1 MGGYDRLDLLF
12 DHGLLFIITDVR
24 IKKPAET
31 ISKRID
37 PRGTQ
42 WSRKEGDPM
51 RRLACNSSITN
62 TAREM
67 VVITRKP
74 TMSRRSD
81 RVMAESPTWILSVIQ
96 ISDGYYQTI
105 TVKHEP
111 SSLTTT
117 YPRGCTAPNAELQ
130 AHIRRDSPRFS
141 LEPQTC
147 FFFRLHLKVE
157 SPITETTKNH
167 RRSQCLICEPQP
179 SSIHNKHSLH
189 VLSRCARPF
198 GPCYIINVQGGLA
211 MDLDLSDPKG
221 DHYGNGYKVWSRR
234 LHGRENQQ
242 WLFNHKKTGGWTV
255 KNVAS
260 HTYLGF
266 ATKQQPEHTKQ
277 LVCSVERPEYNIT
290 GNKWDG
296 YVIRA
301 RSPDPKIVIDL
312 ANGDVKDG
320 TTILFWFENGG
331 QNQKWL
337 IMPLLYRE
345 QLFKY
350 VRRFLRIPMGIIM
363 RILNV
368 KTGLMFDGGDP
379 NDWLYG
385 WTWRGH
391 TQRHDDNWLK
401 LSVDDG
407 TEFLFDGDE
416 DHGFFSRVA
425 QPKMEHGFKSP
436 AHAETGGTFGI
447 HMMAKE
453 TIVYRALSLTCC
465 AIESPDLAEAAS
477 ATARLVASYSS
488 TERHP
493 PCFDGHRLLALVLP
507 VTCLQA
513 LLQPKTARR
522 PSRLVVS
529 PQGMWWLIPTHE
541 DEQPCLPARISH
553 TASQPFRYYIAWFV
567 AALHNVSNMIVS
579 MPGIEFSEMSKE
591 LMVLTNR
598 EYRIFSTVICL
609 WYSHVGR
616 PFRDYRA
623 RE

>member
-1 MGGYDRLDLLF
+1 
-12 DHGLLFIITDVR
+12 
-24 IKKPAET
+24 
-31 ISKRID
+31 
-37 PRGTQ
+37 
-42 WSRKEGDPM
+42 
-51 RRLACNSSITN
+51 
-62 TAREM
+62 
-67 VVITRKP
+67 
-74 TMSRRSD
+74 MSD
-81 RVMAESPTWILSVIQ
+81 I
-96 ISDGYYQTI
+96 
-105 TVKHEP
+105 
-111 SSLTTT
+111 
-117 YPRGCTAPNAELQ
+117 
-130 AHIRRDSPRFS
+130 
-141 LEPQTC
+141 
-147 FFFRLHLKVE
+147 
-157 SPITETTKNH
+157 
-167 RRSQCLICEPQP
+167 
-179 SSIHNKHSLH
+179 
-189 VLSRCARPF
+189 PF

-345 QLFKY
+345 QLFNNF
-350 VRRFLRIPMGIIM
+350 VHSEQAMGIIM

-391 TQRHDDNWLK
+391 TQRHDWLIKRGKTGFLIQEHQTKKYLKITEDNWLK

-416 DHGFFSRVA
+416 DHGFFILLADDLNRAVELQGGSAKDGTWVQVA
-425 QPKMEHGFKSP
+425 
-436 AHAETGGTFGI
+436 
-447 HMMAKE
+447 
-453 TIVYRALSLTCC
+453 C
-465 AIESPDLAEAAS
+465 ARRN
-477 ATARLVASYSS
+477 RLVASYSS

-579 MPGIEFSEMSKE
+579 MPGSTEYSQE
-591 LMVLTNR
+591 LFAFGIPMWVVHFEITEPVN
-598 EYRIFSTVICL
+598 S
-609 WYSHVGR
+609 
-616 PFRDYRA
+616 
-623 RE
+623 